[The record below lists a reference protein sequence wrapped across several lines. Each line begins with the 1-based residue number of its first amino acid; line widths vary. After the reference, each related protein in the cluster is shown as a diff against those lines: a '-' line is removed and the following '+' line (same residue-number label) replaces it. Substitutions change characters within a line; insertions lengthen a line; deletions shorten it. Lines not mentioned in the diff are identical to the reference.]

1 MMNNKLEQL
10 KKELE
15 KVEERIWW
23 LEMADVLRGEER
35 NEWYAKLAERRK
47 LKDEIHKLEREG

>member
-35 NEWYAKLAERRK
+35 NDWYAKLAERRK

>member
-23 LEMADVLRGEER
+23 LEMADILRGEER